1 MSGSHVHALYLHGH
15 SPIHRLAPQ
24 IKIATAFGALLA
36 IVTTPRE
43 AIWAFGV
50 YAAAIAVVAAIAGIT
65 PGYAARRMVVEI
77 PFLILA
83 AMLPIFGSGPTTEV
97 LGMDLSI
104 AGLWD
109 AWNIVA
115 KATLG
120 LTIAVVLSAT
130 TEVTEMLSGL
140 DGLRVPAVVTAIAGF
155 MIRYV
160 DVIAGDWSRM
170 RVAMASRGHDA
181 RWFGQIGPYA
191 RTIGVV
197 FVRTFERGER
207 VYLAMASRGYSG
219 TMPQATQPAT
229 PAAEWTAA
237 SAVIIAAW
245 LVCAIAWMLR

>member
-1 MSGSHVHALYLHGH
+1 
-15 SPIHRLAPQ
+15 
-24 IKIATAFGALLA
+24 
-36 IVTTPRE
+36 
-43 AIWAFGV
+43 
-50 YAAAIAVVAAIAGIT
+50 
-65 PGYAARRMVVEI
+65 
-77 PFLILA
+77 
-83 AMLPIFGSGPTTEV
+83 
-97 LGMDLSI
+97 
-104 AGLWD
+104 
-109 AWNIVA
+109 
-115 KATLG
+115 
-120 LTIAVVLSAT
+120 
-130 TEVTEMLSGL
+130 MLSGL

-160 DVIAGDWSRM
+160 DVIAGDWARM
-170 RVAMASRGHDA
+170 RVAMASRGHDT

-229 PAAEWTAA
+229 PASEWTAA